1 MAPRSRPLA
10 TVVGG
15 LVLMGSLT
23 ACAHGASGARRASL
37 SSTTTTAA
45 DSARALVVKPPTPSQ
60 SEPKALSPLPT
71 VPR

>member
-15 LVLMGSLT
+15 LVLVGSLT
-23 ACAHGASGARRASL
+23 ACAHGANGARRASL
-37 SSTTTTAA
+37 SSTTSAA